1 MTRHFDRKWRG
12 RKRVGELYDLLSPR
26 IFAIDTGEPSLLVIH
41 GHIVRIIEPG
51 SAERGNNRFFFPF
64 FFFFPP
70 TLRGRGEEKIKYG

>member
-1 MTRHFDRKWRG
+1 M
-12 RKRVGELYDLLSPR
+12 GELYDLLSPR

-51 SAERGNNRFFFPF
+51 RFAARKGETTGSFFLS